1 MNTTA
6 NIVSANIV
14 SANLVSANIVRRMLV
29 NQSNDLIP
37 LLTLKNDNY
46 ALMALFVVSILIVYF
61 IQAADEIGEMIS
73 NVITNLK
80 KETSDL
86 KEQLKKKE
94 AQLNSKDKMIEE
106 LELALSLLTNDT
118 NKEAASN

>member
-1 MNTTA
+1 MN
-6 NIVSANIV
+6 
-14 SANLVSANIVRRMLV
+14 ANIVRRMIV

-37 LLTLKNDNY
+37 YLIIKNDNY
-46 ALMALFVVSILIVYF
+46 TLMALFVVSVLIVYV
-61 IQAADEIGEMIS
+61 IQAADQVGERIS
-73 NVITNLK
+73 NVIINLK
-80 KETSDL
+80 KEASDL

>member
-1 MNTTA
+1 MN
-6 NIVSANIV
+6 
-14 SANLVSANIVRRMLV
+14 ANIVRRMIV

-37 LLTLKNDNY
+37 LLTIKNDNY
-46 ALMALFVVSILIVYF
+46 ALMALFIVSVIILYF
-61 IQAADEIGEMIS
+61 IQAADQVGERIS

-80 KETSDL
+80 KEVSDL

-118 NKEAASN
+118 NTNKEAATN